1 MNNVVL
7 MGRLVADPELKA
19 TNTGKE
25 VTSFRIA
32 VNKPYQKGQ
41 DREADFFDIVA
52 WGKTAA
58 FVCQYFQKGKP
69 IIITGH
75 LQTRQYEVSD
85 GSKRKVVEIVAG
97 NVDFVIGDKTG
108 GNTGAYEAP
117 QPAAAYSAPSAP
129 AQSMGSLIDTPTL
142 DDGDL
147 PF

>member
-1 MNNVVL
+1 MHMSEVVEKTEKKKFSLNPKLENVV
-7 MGRLVADPELKA
+7 KA
-19 TNTGKE
+19 IFTILFSTCL
-25 VTSFRIA
+25 
-32 VNKPYQKGQ
+32 
-41 DREADFFDIVA
+41 
-52 WGKTAA
+52 
-58 FVCQYFQKGKP
+58 VCQYFQKGKP

-75 LQTRQYEVSD
+75 LQTRQYEASD

-129 AQSMGSLIDTPTL
+129 AQSMDSLIDTPTL